1 MLREVSLLALT
12 AVATGLIASFWL
24 RRAMKSFLFEV
35 SPMDPAIFVGA
46 SIVLV
51 AVALVACYVP
61 ANKAARV
68 DPVTALRM

>member
-1 MLREVSLLALT
+1 
-12 AVATGLIASFWL
+12 
-24 RRAMKSFLFEV
+24 MKSFLFEV